1 MRSSMLNYCKKI
13 LKSVSFDKELF
24 EKELKK
30 AVRNL
35 LLNDEVMA
43 LRKWCLR
50 KFSNSYKQIIKK
62 VFSEFN
68 SQQKLPV

>member
-35 LLNDEVMA
+35 LLYDEVLA
-43 LRKWCLR
+43 LRKWCFR
-50 KFSNSYKQIIKK
+50 KFGNPYKQIIEN
-62 VFSEFN
+62 VFNEFN
-68 SQQKLPV
+68 SQQKLPA

>member
-50 KFSNSYKQIIKK
+50 KFSNSYKQIIEK
-62 VFSEFN
+62 VYSEFN

>member
-35 LLNDEVMA
+35 LLNDEVMGT
-43 LRKWCLR
+43 
-50 KFSNSYKQIIKK
+50 SK
-62 VFSEFN
+62 VVFA
-68 SQQKLPV
+68 

>member
-1 MRSSMLNYCKKI
+1 MLNYCKKI

-50 KFSNSYKQIIKK
+50 KFSNSYKQIIEK